1 MPEPATLA
9 LFAVSALVLVAVPGP
24 NLIYIVTRSIDQ
36 GRAAGLASAFGVETA
51 TLVHVAAAAVGL
63 SAALASSATAFNI
76 VKYAGAAYL
85 LYLGVRTLLAR
96 DAGTPGEARAD
107 VPARRVYAEGFV
119 VNLLNPKVALFFLAF
134 LPQFVDPNAG
144 QAWLQVLTLG
154 LLLMVIGL
162 AVDLLY
168 ALAAGSLGAWVR
180 GSAVLERR
188 RRWATGGVYIALAAV
203 ALAGSRRGS

>member
-36 GRAAGLASAFGVETA
+36 GRGAGVASAFGVETA

-63 SAALASSATAFNI
+63 SAALASSSAAFNI

-96 DAGTPGEARAD
+96 DAAR
-107 VPARRVYAEGFV
+107 G
-119 VNLLNPKVALFFLAF
+119 
-134 LPQFVDPNAG
+134 
-144 QAWLQVLTLG
+144 
-154 LLLMVIGL
+154 
-162 AVDLLY
+162 
-168 ALAAGSLGAWVR
+168 
-180 GSAVLERR
+180 
-188 RRWATGGVYIALAAV
+188 
-203 ALAGSRRGS
+203 